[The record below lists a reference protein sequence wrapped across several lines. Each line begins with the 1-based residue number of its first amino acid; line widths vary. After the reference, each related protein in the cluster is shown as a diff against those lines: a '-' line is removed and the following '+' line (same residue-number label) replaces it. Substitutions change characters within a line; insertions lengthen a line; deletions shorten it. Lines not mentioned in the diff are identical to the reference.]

1 MGAGFAN
8 PATLISAR
16 LLLGSREPKCTPDD
30 VAALVCRRLDTAFA
44 LRNELYTQPY
54 YRLIHAE
61 GDFLPGLVVD
71 RYDDVLIVQIATAG
85 MESLRDVICDHL
97 ATISGCS
104 TIHLANSLS
113 ARDLEQLDRTE
124 RTALG
129 TLPETLTVK
138 ENDCTFKVDARQG
151 QKTGWFYDHRDN
163 RQLAASMAN
172 GKRVLDVFCYTGGWS
187 IAAAVAGAESVT
199 CVDSSEAAM
208 GWLQTNAGDNG
219 VSDKITPITSDAIE
233 ALKALHASESQFD
246 LVILDPPAF
255 IKRKKDYAKGVQHY
269 ELLNRLACRV
279 LKEGGTLV
287 SASCSQA
294 MSAEELL
301 QITRRSGARR
311 GLETQVL
318 HALSQGPDHPVLAG
332 VPETQ
337 YLKGWMARM
346 H

>member
-8 PATLISAR
+8 PSTLISAR
-16 LLLGSREPKCTPDD
+16 LLLNSREPKCASED
-30 VAALVCRRLDTAFA
+30 VAELVCRRLDAALA
-44 LRNELYTQPY
+44 LRKELYTQSY
-54 YRLIHAE
+54 YRLVHAE

-71 RYDDVLIVQIATAG
+71 RYGDVLIIQIATAG
-85 MESLRDVICDHL
+85 MESLSKVICDHL
-97 ATISGCS
+97 ASITGCS
-104 TIHLANSLS
+104 TIHLANDLS

-129 TLPETLTVK
+129 TLPKSLKVV
-138 ENDCTFKVDARQG
+138 ENGCKFKVDAREG

-163 RQLAASMAN
+163 RKLAASMAK

-187 IAAAVAGAESVT
+187 VAAAVAGAESVT

-208 GWLQTNAGDNG
+208 RWLQTNASDNG
-219 VSDKITPITSDAIE
+219 VSEKITPITNDAIE
-233 ALKALHASESQFD
+233 ALKALHASEEQFD

-255 IKRKKDYAKGVQHY
+255 IKRKKDHAKGAQHY
-269 ELLNRLACRV
+269 ELLNRLACRL
-279 LKEGGTLV
+279 LKKGGTLI

-294 MSAEELL
+294 LSGDELL
-301 QITRRSGARR
+301 EIMRRSGARR

-318 HALSQGPDHPVLAG
+318 HALSQGPDHPVMAG
-332 VPETQ
+332 VSETQ
-337 YLKGWMARM
+337 YLKGWVARL